1 MSTMSSSLQNLIALF
16 GIVVLGVVGYFL
28 YVQND
33 DLLIAPATTA
43 SNEASI
49 EAAQFLAR
57 LNELKLLR
65 LDDSLFNDPRFRSL
79 QDIREPVVP
88 TEIGRTNPFAVSN

>member
-1 MSTMSSSLQNLIALF
+1 MSSSLQNLIALL

-33 DLLIAPATTA
+33 TVLVSSTVSS
-43 SNEASI
+43 SNEASL
-49 EAAQFLAR
+49 EAAQFLSR

-79 QDIREPVVP
+79 RDVREPVVP
-88 TEIGRTNPFAVSN
+88 TAIGRTNPFAVPN

>member
-1 MSTMSSSLQNLIALF
+1 MSSSLQNLIALF
-16 GIVVLGVVGYFL
+16 GIVVLGVVGYFI
-28 YVQND
+28 YVQNSNV
-33 DLLIAPATTA
+33 LESTTTST
-43 SNEASI
+43 SNEASL

-79 QDIREPVVP
+79 RDVRVPVVP
-88 TEIGRTNPFAVSN
+88 TAIGRSNPFAVPN